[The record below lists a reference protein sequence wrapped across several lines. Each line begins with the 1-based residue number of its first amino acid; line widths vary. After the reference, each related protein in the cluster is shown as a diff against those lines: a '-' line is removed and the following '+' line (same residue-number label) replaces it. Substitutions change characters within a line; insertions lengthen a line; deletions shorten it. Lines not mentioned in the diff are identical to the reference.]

1 MVQGSVQRREH
12 LQAQRLD
19 LAPHLLQEAAWREP
33 VQGSLHHPVRPPQQG
48 SHGNLVVLPCNAM
61 MNTAWYIPVLRD
73 EVIPTMQR
81 DQCHRYL
88 QDNAPCHKSSA
99 SMGFLHCN
107 NIQLFDWPANSPDM
121 NPQVMMMIL
130 MTMMIMMMI
139 LMTMMMMITMMIGR
153 KIRGV

>member
-1 MVQGSVQRREH
+1 MQGSVQRREH

-107 NIQLFDWPANSPDM
+107 NIQLFDWPANESAGNDDDTDD
-121 NPQVMMMIL
+121 NDDNDDD
-130 MTMMIMMMI
+130 TDDDDDDDNNDDW
-139 LMTMMMMITMMIGR
+139 
-153 KIRGV
+153 